1 MAKKGGNLLY
11 FAGWPVVN
19 KPELIH
25 KLYLID
31 ADVLNSD
38 LFSHQ
43 FNAEKQLQKCL
54 VVIVLAQ
61 SLCPVYSNSHSLF
74 NVAV

>member
-1 MAKKGGNLLY
+1 MH
-11 FAGWPVVN
+11 FATWQVLN
-19 KPELIH
+19 KSESNTSASIRY

-54 VVIVLAQ
+54 VVILLAQ
-61 SLCPVYSNSHSLF
+61 SICPVYSNSHSLF
-74 NVAV
+74 IVAV